1 MACGRKKKS
10 IPFKIPKNCPVCNSL
25 SIRKKDD
32 ATFRCTNYSCTAKI
46 TGSIEHYVSKNSLN
60 IDGLGIKII
69 DLLLSKKIIEDAGD
83 LYNLNLEELSQ
94 TQYPAVLIQTSEEL
108 REDAEIGSGARTR
121 MGTIDFVVL
130 GFVKGSNTNIDTLR
144 NALITAI
151 ETALETDITRD
162 SNALDTEVVHVETDE
177 GTLFPVGGVVMTI
190 RCIYK
195 YLAGTPSRP

>member
-1 MACGRKKKS
+1 MSVRENIASNLKTVIDAISSPDVKLCTRQ
-10 IPFKIPKNCPVCNSL
+10 PF
-25 SIRKKDD
+25 
-32 ATFRCTNYSCTAKI
+32 
-46 TGSIEHYVSKNSLN
+46 E
-60 IDGLGIKII
+60 
-69 DLLLSKKIIEDAGD
+69 
-83 LYNLNLEELSQ
+83 LEELSQ

-121 MGTIDFVVL
+121 VGTIDFVVL

-162 SNALDTEVVHVETDE
+162 SNALDTEVIHVETDE
-177 GTLFPVGGVVMTI
+177 GTLFPVGGIVMTI

-195 YLAGTPSRP
+195 YLAGTP